1 MVKAAFFRELAR
13 MGEESLALEGP
24 GSMNCS
30 IAHCLNLALHEQK
43 EKITE
48 KVILSMTAK
57 EHHKAQEEVSRLID
71 ELQTAIKSN
80 RGHLSKLG
88 PQLQAEQEQFSS
100 YVYQH
105 IKSLPA
111 NTLIPGG
118 LQLKIFESGK
128 DTGEISVCISK
139 KDLESN
145 SPTQTGDM
153 MEKLLLQIHQRLQ
166 ESPINSSGLNFSSI
180 RLFNEHGQEI
190 KNPLVLKN
198 EQKIWVSYG
207 KAYRSPLTPV
217 LSLTF
222 DQVTAFDRDGITVAY
237 KTFLDPNA
245 VLLPG
250 CDK

>member
-1 MVKAAFFRELAR
+1 MTVNSLSTL
-13 MGEESLALEGP
+13 SLA
-24 GSMNCS
+24 
-30 IAHCLNLALHEQK
+30 ADEQK

-48 KVILSMTAK
+48 KVILSMTTQ
-57 EHHKAQEEVSRLID
+57 EHHKAQKEVSRLID

-111 NTLIPGG
+111 NTLFPGG
-118 LQLKIFESGK
+118 LQLKIFENGK
-128 DTGEISVCISK
+128 DTGEISIYIDQ
-139 KDLESN
+139 KDLKSN

-153 MEKLLLQIHQRLQ
+153 MEKLLLKIHQRLQ
-166 ESPINSSGLNFSSI
+166 GSSINPRGLNFSSL

-190 KNPLVLKN
+190 KNPLLLKN

-207 KAYRSPLTPV
+207 KEYR
-217 LSLTF
+217 
-222 DQVTAFDRDGITVAY
+222 
-237 KTFLDPNA
+237 
-245 VLLPG
+245 
-250 CDK
+250 DKFTQKSMEV